1 MKINYN
7 KYRIKNQKKTMK
19 DICIPKKFKF
29 QPSQLFLSDY
39 FPKSKTK
46 GILIYHKIGS
56 GKTCTAINIAENMKK
71 KLNIMV
77 ILPAAIKGNFMG
89 ELQSHCAGDEY
100 LTDKE
105 RKKLKKLTPDD
116 IEYKNIMTK
125 SKKRIDKY
133 YTIYSYHKF
142 VELVKLNKIKL
153 KKTLLIIDEIQ
164 NMISERGI
172 FYKSIKKI
180 IDKSDDK
187 TRVLLLSAT
196 PMFDKPVEIAL
207 TLNLLKPKNPLPI
220 SYDFNQEFMKIK
232 KNLSGVSYQTK
243 NIKKFKSMI
252 KGLISYYRGAPPA
265 AFPEE
270 IFKIVRCKMS
280 DFQYRTYLGSMS
292 DEDNYIRGS
301 FRSVDILNMPNNF
314 FIGPRIIS
322 NIAFPN
328 KSVGLSGFSSLKEEK
343 LRISNIKK
351 YSTKFYKI
359 YKKMKQAE
367 GPVFIYS
374 NFKEIGG
381 LKTFMSFLE
390 FHGFKNYKTYGK
402 GEKRFALWSGDESH
416 VIKEEIKY
424 AFNQKE
430 NKNGNVI
437 KIILGSP
444 SMKEGVSLLRVSQ
457 VHVMEPYW
465 NLSRIKQI
473 VGRAI
478 RFCSHKDMPKRR
490 RFVEV
495 FLYLSVYPGVETID
509 EYIWKLAKKKNK
521 LISNFENALKESAI
535 DCEIFFH
542 GNNYPEDE
550 KPIKCDI

>member
-1 MKINYN
+1 
-7 KYRIKNQKKTMK
+7 
-19 DICIPKKFKF
+19 
-29 QPSQLFLSDY
+29 
-39 FPKSKTK
+39 
-46 GILIYHKIGS
+46 LIYHKIGS

-89 ELQSHCAGDEY
+89 ELRSHCAGEEY

-153 KKTLLIIDEIQ
+153 KQTLLIIDEIQ

-172 FYKSIKKI
+172 FYKSLKKI

-187 TRVLLLSAT
+187 SRILLLSAT

-220 SYDFNQEFMKIK
+220 NNEFNQEFMQIK
-232 KNLSGVSYQTK
+232 KNLSGVSYQAK

-252 KGLISYYRGAPPA
+252 QGLISYYRGAPPA

-280 DFQYRTYLGSMS
+280 DFQYKTYLGSMS

-390 FHGFKNYKTYGK
+390 FHGFKNYKTFGK

-416 VIKEEIKY
+416 IIKEEIKY

-430 NKNGNVI
+430 NKNGNII

-495 FLYLSVYPGVETID
+495 FLYLSVYPGIETID

-521 LISNFENALKESAI
+521 LISNFETALKESAI